1 MIPKDQVGYA
11 QKAIL
16 LWYSGSQGIGFFPIR
31 PKNCL
36 YKRVTKIFKL
46 CSSFNFNP
54 N

>member
-16 LWYSGSQGIGFFPIR
+16 LWYSGSQGFFPIR

-36 YKRVTKIFKL
+36 YKRVTKILKL
-46 CSSFNFNP
+46 CSSFNLNP
-54 N
+54 NY